1 MLELE
6 IYWNRKNSD
15 GVISYTSR
23 LPEERSGEPLYIP
36 IWGKPQE
43 IISRIQEVTPLVAK
57 ELTGKFGNNFLEDT
71 LELRFGVDQE
81 MDGSVSWYGWSIY
94 FVVDPNN
101 PRVYQ
106 ELR

>member
-43 IISRIQEVTPLVAK
+43 IISRIQEVTP
-57 ELTGKFGNNFLEDT
+57 
-71 LELRFGVDQE
+71 
-81 MDGSVSWYGWSIY
+81 
-94 FVVDPNN
+94 
-101 PRVYQ
+101 
-106 ELR
+106 